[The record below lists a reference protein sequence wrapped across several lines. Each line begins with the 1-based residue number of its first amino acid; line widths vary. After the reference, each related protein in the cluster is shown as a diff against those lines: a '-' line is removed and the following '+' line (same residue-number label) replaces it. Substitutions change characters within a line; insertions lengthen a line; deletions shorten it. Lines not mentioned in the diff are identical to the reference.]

1 MHRGLPYCSEEVRD
15 PTIQYP
21 VRWLLHLISS
31 HWSRLLLQTPLLLD
45 VLQVNYKYMYAYV
58 MIWNA
63 NSHKERWGT

>member
-1 MHRGLPYCSEEVRD
+1 VACLCCCEEALD
-15 PTIQYP
+15 PSIQYT

-31 HWSRLLLQTPLLLD
+31 HWSRLLQITLLLG